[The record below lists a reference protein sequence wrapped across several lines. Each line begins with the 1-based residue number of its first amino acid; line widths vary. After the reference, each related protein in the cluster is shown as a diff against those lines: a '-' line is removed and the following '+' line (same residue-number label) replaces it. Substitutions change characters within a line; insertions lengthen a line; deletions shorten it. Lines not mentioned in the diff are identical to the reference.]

1 MNTAFY
7 LQGTFFLVG
16 AVLVARAVES
26 QARLVLSLAAT
37 NATGNIVVGTDGGSI
52 AKVDGTAWG
61 YSAGAVMAIAGGNMA
76 ILAGSAIV
84 RNAGAPHCTRPEKP
98 TRAPTDAV
106 VISAS
111 VAPLVGRRVPFV
123 CRKAAGEAE
132 VAAAVGIGSVAA
144 ASLVVHSVFTV
155 RYARLHYRKWFERN
169 RFQPRRRAAG
179 VRRFRLPRIHY
190 RHDISSVRHRF
201 ENPHHPGRRV
211 APGPVV
217 VRAGAVI
224 LATTINLVAGLSSV
238 NS

>member
-1 MNTAFY
+1 VFY
-7 LQGTFFLVG
+7 LQGTFVLVG

-26 QARLVLSLAAT
+26 QNAGLVLSLAAT
-37 NATGNIVVGTDGGSI
+37 NATGIIVVGTVDGGPI
-52 AKVDGTAWG
+52 ARWHRWGAFRERSDGRRGRQHGDPGGICHRSERRHTALDATWE
-61 YSAGAVMAIAGGNMA
+61 N
-76 ILAGSAIV
+76 
-84 RNAGAPHCTRPEKP
+84 P

-111 VAPLVGRRVPFV
+111 VAALVGRRVPLSAGS
-123 CRKAAGEAE
+123 KAAGEAE

-155 RYARLHYRKWFERN
+155 RYARLYYRKWFERN

-179 VRRFRLPRIHY
+179 VRRFRLTSHSL
-190 RHDISSVRHRF
+190 RHDVSSVRHRF
-201 ENPHHPGRRV
+201 ESPHDPGHRV

-217 VRAGAVI
+217 VRVGAVI

-238 NS
+238 SS